1 MTLKRIEKIMI
12 NRSTKF
18 IAIIATTSALLLSAC
33 GGAAT
38 ESQLRNGVVSA
49 VAPDT
54 PAQIF
59 VKIDTQNTTPWCCTA
74 TPKHIAKLRWSA
86 PVNDGGS
93 PIIGYEIQVK
103 WNAVEGAKA
112 GASQIFKNWTSC
124 ATLDKSNPGMFPG
137 CTTALTSNDNSAV
150 IDSPIWQKSSDA
162 LSQRTVQAL
171 DYRIA
176 AINAVGKSGFSP
188 ATQTTCKYG
197 GPCEVGDLGPG
208 GGVVY
213 EIAKYGVSSTGTI
226 TSDTSQVSP
235 GFVASEVSGADWQ
248 LNTTVHNWAAMA
260 RAGATQCPGTSCYTP
275 TPPKPCFDY
284 TKQSVD
290 IQTCQSKESWHLPFV
305 SPLNNGN
312 EWKFLCNKYSELN
325 DTWGRLR
332 GSDALMYWS
341 GSLPLKRAGLSF
353 NLTVGNIISLVS
365 GAGAASVLLDMTN
378 SALENSMASTYGTGS
393 AMRFPCSPNTKLV
406 NNNYDSNGGMY
417 YPTSPSLG
425 ANSGKLYTDNSVLSR
440 IDAKANLS
448 IPIRHFSPSK
458 PPLAPQ
464 VAPVLTAA
472 AGDGGVRLS
481 WTPGQP
487 SASLANALKSAQVLP
502 PVDYVIKYRAAGTT
516 TWSTLTDEKSV
527 NVSAVIG
534 NGVLTKGTK
543 YDFAV
548 AEVNSLGTS
557 TFSSAASA
565 VPGPYFQDAISVSTT
580 TGSYPS
586 VTLAHAGGSGTGA
599 VAFTTPDSA
608 KGCSINGTTLTV
620 TNIGTCRVTVSK
632 ASDADYISATSETR
646 VITIEKAKQAPISL
660 TSLTKPFD
668 EPLTLTSGGG
678 SGDGAVSYEVMD
690 TDRSTCLLAADVLKA
705 NFARPGGGICRV
717 RVVKA
722 TSANYLEGASEFTQV
737 LFTQGAQAPLVLD
750 KPANATFPI
759 NSVPLVARGGLGE
772 GEVTFNVRNGTAKDC
787 KVWFRTTVAADGS
800 YGSKVS
806 PSGFGATAIG
816 TGTCLITAT
825 KAGDRNYRSITSN
838 EVTATFNKAEQSAL
852 TMGGAAIGSRA
863 GTALIANGGS
873 GTGDVTFKVETS
885 TTPTTSTLTLAK
897 NCTVTGAQLTS
908 DNRGSCWVSA
918 VKAGDENYLPSAPS
932 PKAEFLLQ
940 TSSQP
945 ALSLAIS
952 PKTGPAAQSTSV
964 RLTVTGG
971 AGTGA
976 IVYGATGGT
985 ARGCVVTSTA
995 IYATSAGT
1003 CQVTATKMN
1012 DQSYNEAAASETFTF
1027 TLVKQ
1032 SALNVTSVH
1041 GEGLSLAKGLKLTTS
1056 GGSGSGAVTYSLVQE
1071 GSAKCSLSSGVLT
1084 AKSMG
1089 TCVVNASRDGDA
1101 TFEAT
1106 TSSNTTISFDI
1117 RVGDTGPGGGTIA
1130 YIADTMQPWGRYLE
1144 IAPSTWNGT
1153 SDPALT
1159 WADAVTAASKYRGGS
1174 KSDWRLPNDA
1184 ELAIFRNLDI
1194 AISKRTIYADSTRT
1208 TYAEYMASTFAPGVT
1223 RFARPMRAYG

>member
-1 MTLKRIEKIMI
+1 MTLERIEKMMI

-18 IAIIATTSALLLSAC
+18 VAIIATTSALLLSAC
-33 GGAAT
+33 GGAGT
-38 ESQLRNGVVSA
+38 ESELRNSAGSPVSA
-49 VAPDT
+49 VAPGT

-59 VKIDTQNTTPWCCTA
+59 VKIDTQDKTPWAIA
-74 TPKHIAKLRWSA
+74 TPRHVAKLRWSA

-112 GASQIFKNWTSC
+112 GVSQIFKNWTSC
-124 ATLDKSNPGMFPG
+124 AALDKSNPGLFPA
-137 CTTALTSNDNSAV
+137 CTTALTSNDNTAV

-162 LSQRTVQAL
+162 FSQRTVQAL

-197 GPCEVGDLGPG
+197 GGCEVGDLGPG

-213 EIAKYGVSSTGTI
+213 EIAKYGISPTGTI

-235 GFVASEVSGADWQ
+235 GFFASEVSGADWQ

-284 TKQSVD
+284 TKTTVN

-341 GSLPLKRAGLSF
+341 GSLPLQPSGLSF
-353 NLTVGNIISLVS
+353 NLTVGNIISIVS

-378 SALENSMASTYGTGS
+378 SALENSMASTYGTSS

-406 NNNYDSNGGMY
+406 NNNYDSEGGMY

-425 ANSGKLYTDNSVLSR
+425 ANSGKLYTNNSVLSL
-440 IDAKANLS
+440 ISSPANLS

-487 SASLANALKSAQVLP
+487 GAILANALKSAQVLP

-516 TWSTLTDEKSV
+516 IWSTLTDEQSV

-548 AEVNSLGTS
+548 AEVNSLGAS
-557 TFSSAASA
+557 TFSSVASA

-586 VTLAHAGGSGTGA
+586 FTLAHAGGSGTGA
-599 VAFTTPDSA
+599 VTFTTPDSA

-787 KVWFRTTVAADGS
+787 KVWSRTTVAADGK
-800 YGSKVS
+800 YESKVS
-806 PSGFGATAIG
+806 PSGFGVTAIG
-816 TGTCLITAT
+816 TGTCLVTAT
-825 KAGDRNYRSITSN
+825 KAGDRNYRSTTSN
-838 EVTATFNKAEQSAL
+838 EVTATFEKAEQSAL
-852 TMGGAAIGSRA
+852 KMGGSGIGSRA
-863 GTALIANGGS
+863 GTALTANGGS
-873 GTGDVTFKVETS
+873 GSGEVTFKVETS
-885 TTPTTSTLTLAK
+885 TTSSVTPAK
-897 NCTVTGAQLTS
+897 NCAVTGAKLTS
-908 DNRGSCWVSA
+908 DNFGSCWVSA
-918 VKAGDENYLPSAPS
+918 VKAGDENYLPSASS

-952 PKTGPAAQSTSV
+952 PETGPSAQSTSV

-976 IVYGATGGT
+976 IAYKATGGT
-985 ARGCVVTSTA
+985 ARGCVVTATA
-995 IYATSAGT
+995 ISASSAGT
-1003 CQVTATKMN
+1003 CEVTATKLG
-1012 DQSYNEAAASETFTF
+1012 DQSYTEASASETFTF
-1027 TLVKQ
+1027 TLAQ
-1032 SALNVTSVH
+1032 QAALKVTSDH

-1071 GSAKCSLSSGVLT
+1071 GSAKCSLSAGVLT
-1084 AKSMG
+1084 AQSLG
-1089 TCVVNASRDGDA
+1089 TCVVNASRDGDT
-1101 TFEAT
+1101 TFESV
-1106 TSSNTTISFDI
+1106 TSSNTTVSFDI
-1117 RVGDTGPGGGTIA
+1117 RVGDSGPGGGTIA
-1130 YIADTMQPWGRYLE
+1130 YIADTVQPWGRYLE
-1144 IAPSTWNGT
+1144 IAPSTWKGA
-1153 SDPALT
+1153 SDPTLA
-1159 WADAVTAASKYRGGS
+1159 WADAVAAVSKYRGGS

-1184 ELAIFRNLDI
+1184 ELAIIMKLDI
-1194 AISKRTIYADSTRT
+1194 AMSKLTSNAG
-1208 TYAEYMASTFAPGVT
+1208 YMSSTFVQFGT
-1223 RFARPMRAYG
+1223 RNARPVRAFG

>member
-18 IAIIATTSALLLSAC
+18 VAIIATTSALLLSAC

-86 PVNDGGS
+86 PVNDGGA
-93 PIIGYEIQVK
+93 PIIGYDIQVK
-103 WNAVEGAKA
+103 WNAVEGTKT
-112 GASQIFKNWTSC
+112 GADGMFKDWTSC
-124 ATLDKSNPGMFPG
+124 ANLDKLNPGMFPA
-137 CTTALTSNDNSAV
+137 CTTALTSNGTTAV
-150 IDSPIWQKSSDA
+150 IDSPMWQKSFD
-162 LSQRTVQAL
+162 LLTQHIVQAL
-171 DYRIA
+171 DYRVA
-176 AINAVGKSGFSP
+176 AINSVGKSGFSP

-197 GPCEVGDLGPG
+197 GACEVGDLGPG

-213 EIAKYGVSSTGTI
+213 EIAKYGVSTTGTI
-226 TSDTSQVSP
+226 TPDASQVSP
-235 GFVASEVSGADWQ
+235 GFFASEVGGADWQ
-248 LNTTVHNWAAMA
+248 FSTQHSWAVVGF
-260 RAGATQCPGTSCYTP
+260 AGETQCPGTSCYTP
-275 TPPKPCFDY
+275 TPPKPCFDN
-284 TKQSVD
+284 TQKKANL
-290 IQTCQSKESWHLPFV
+290 QTCQSTESWHLPFQ

-312 EWKFLCNKYSELN
+312 EFKFLCNKYSELN
-325 DTWGRLR
+325 DTWGHLI
-332 GSDALMYWS
+332 GLDGWSYWS
-341 GSLPLKRAGLSF
+341 GSLPLQPSGITFS
-353 NLTVGNIISLVS
+353 LTVGNIISLAS
-365 GAGAASVLLDMTN
+365 GAGAASVLLDMTQ
-378 SALENSMASTYGTGS
+378 SAFENSMTSTYGTSS
-393 AMRFPCSPNTKLV
+393 AMRFSCSPNTKFV
-406 NNNYDSNGGMY
+406 SNNYDKNGRMY
-417 YPTSPSLG
+417 YPTLPSLG
-425 ANSGKLYTDNSVLSR
+425 TNSGQLYTDNSASSTISSR
-440 IDAKANLS
+440 NLS
-448 IPIRHFSPSK
+448 IPIRHFSVSK
-458 PPLAPQ
+458 APLAPQ

-472 AGDGGVRLS
+472 TGDGGVRLS
-481 WTPGQP
+481 WTPRKP
-487 SASLANALKSAQVLP
+487 STLLANVLKSAQVLP
-502 PVDYVIKYRAAGTT
+502 PVDYVIKYRPTGTT
-516 TWSTLTDEKSV
+516 AWSTLTHEASV

-534 NGVLTKGTK
+534 NGVLTKGTT
-543 YDFAV
+543 YEFAV

-557 TFSSAASA
+557 TFSSVASA
-565 VPGPYFQDAISVSTT
+565 VPGPFLQNTISVSTT

-586 VTLAHAGGSGTGA
+586 VTLAYAGGSGTGA
-599 VAFTTPDSA
+599 VTFATTDSA

-620 TNIGTCRVTVSK
+620 TNIGTCDVTVSK
-632 ASDADYISATSETR
+632 ASDTDYISAASVTR
-646 VITIEKAKQAPISL
+646 AITIQKSVQAPISL

-668 EPLTLTSGGG
+668 EPLTLTSSGG

-690 TDRSTCLLAADVLKA
+690 TDRSTCLLTADVLKA
-705 NFARPGGGICRV
+705 QFVRPGGGTCRV

-722 TSANYLEGASEFTQV
+722 TSANYLEAASEFTQV

-750 KPANATFPI
+750 QPTNATFPI
-759 NSVPLVARGGLGE
+759 DSVPLVARGGLGE
-772 GEVTFNVRNGTAKDC
+772 GEVTFTVRNGTAKDC
-787 KVWFRTTVAADGS
+787 KVWYRTTVAADGS

-852 TMGGAAIGSRA
+852 KMGGSGIGSRA
-863 GTALIANGGS
+863 GTALITNGGS
-873 GTGDVTFKVETS
+873 GIGDVTFKVETS
-885 TTPTTSTLTLAK
+885 ATSTLTPAK
-897 NCTVTGAQLTS
+897 NCAVTGAQLTS
-908 DNRGSCWVSA
+908 DNFGSCWVSA

-964 RLTVTGG
+964 RLAVTGG

-1041 GEGLSLAKGLKLTTS
+1041 GEGLSLANGLKLTTS

-1101 TFEAT
+1101 TFEAI

-1117 RVGDTGPGGGTIA
+1117 RVGDTGPGGGNIA

-1144 IAPSTWNGT
+1144 IAPSTWKGT

-1194 AISKRTIYADSTRT
+1194 AISKRTIYADNTRT

>member
-1 MTLKRIEKIMI
+1 MTLERIEMMMI

-18 IAIIATTSALLLSAC
+18 VAIIATTSALLLSAC
-33 GGAAT
+33 GGAGT
-38 ESQLRNGVVSA
+38 ESELRNSAVSPVSA
-49 VAPDT
+49 VAPGV

-59 VKIDTQNTTPWCCTA
+59 VKIDTQDKTPWCCTA
-74 TPKHIAKLRWSA
+74 TPRHIAKLRWSA

-112 GASQIFKNWTSC
+112 GAPQMFKNWTSC
-124 ATLDKSNPGMFPG
+124 ATLDKSNPGLFPA
-137 CTTALTSNDNSAV
+137 CTTALTSNDNTAV

-176 AINAVGKSGFSP
+176 AINAAGKSGFSP

-197 GPCEVGDLGPG
+197 GACEVGDLGPG

-235 GFVASEVSGADWQ
+235 GFFASEVSGADWQ
-248 LNTTVHNWAAMA
+248 LSGGHNWAAMA

-284 TKQSVD
+284 TKQSVN
-290 IQTCQSKESWHLPFV
+290 IQTCQTKESWHLPFV

-325 DTWGRLR
+325 DTWGHLR

-341 GSLPLKRAGLSF
+341 GSLPLQRAGLSF

-378 SALENSMASTYGTGS
+378 SALDNSMSSTYGTSS
-393 AMRFPCSPNTKLV
+393 AMRFPCSPDTKLV
-406 NNNYDSNGGMY
+406 NNNYNSNGDMY

-425 ANSGKLYTDNSVLSR
+425 ANSGKLYTNNSVLSL
-440 IDAKANLS
+440 ISSKANLS

-472 AGDGGVRLS
+472 IGDGGVRLS

-487 SASLANALKSAQVLP
+487 DAILANALKSAQVLP
-502 PVDYVIKYRAAGTT
+502 PVDYVIKYRATGTT

-527 NVSAVIG
+527 NVSAIIG

-543 YDFAV
+543 YDFTV

-557 TFSSAASA
+557 TFSSVASA

-580 TGSYPS
+580 TGTYPS
-586 VTLAHAGGSGTGA
+586 VTLAYAGGSGTGA
-599 VAFTTPDSA
+599 VTFATTDSA

-620 TNIGTCRVTVSK
+620 TNIGTCNVTVSK
-632 ASDADYISATSETR
+632 ASDIDYIAAASETR
-646 VITIEKAKQAPISL
+646 AITIGKGAQAAVSL

-668 EPLTLTSGGG
+668 EPLTLTSSGGA
-678 SGDGAVSYEVMD
+678 GDGALSYEVLD
-690 TDRSTCLLAADVLKA
+690 VYRSTCLLAADVLKA
-705 NFARPGGGICRV
+705 NFARPGGGICKV

-722 TSANYLEGASEFTQV
+722 TSANYLEAASEFTQV
-737 LFTQGAQAPLVLD
+737 LFTQGAQTPLVLD
-750 KPANATFPI
+750 KPTNATFPT

-772 GEVTFNVRNGTAKDC
+772 GEVTFSVRNGTAKDC
-787 KVWFRTTVAADGS
+787 KVWSMTTVAADGR
-800 YGSKVS
+800 YESKVS
-806 PSGFGATAIG
+806 PSGFGVTAIG
-816 TGTCLITAT
+816 AGTCLVAAT
-825 KAGDRNYRSITSN
+825 KAGDRNYRSTTSN
-838 EVTATFNKAEQSAL
+838 EVTATFEKAEQSAL
-852 TMGGAAIGSRA
+852 KMGGGIGSRA
-863 GTALIANGGS
+863 GTALTTNGGS
-873 GTGDVTFKVETS
+873 GTGNVTFKVETS
-885 TTPTTSTLTLAK
+885 ITSSVPPAK
-897 NCTVTGAQLTS
+897 NCTVTGAKLTS
-908 DNRGSCWVSA
+908 DNFGSCWVSA
-918 VKAGDENYLPSAPS
+918 VKAGDDNYLPSASS

-952 PKTGPAAQSTSV
+952 PKSGPSAQSTSV

-976 IVYGATGGT
+976 IVYKATGGT
-985 ARGCVVTSTA
+985 ARDCGVSATA
-995 IYATSAGT
+995 IYASSAGT
-1003 CQVTATKMN
+1003 CEVTATKLG
-1012 DQSYNEAAASETFTF
+1012 DQSYTEASASETFTF
-1027 TLVKQ
+1027 TLAQ
-1032 SALNVTSVH
+1032 QAALKVTSVH

-1056 GGSGSGAVTYSLVQE
+1056 GGSGSGAVTYSLVQA
-1071 GSAKCSLSSGVLT
+1071 GSAKCSLSAGVLT
-1084 AKSMG
+1084 AQSLG
-1089 TCVVNASRDGDA
+1089 TCVVNATRDGVI
-1101 TFEAT
+1101 TFESV

-1130 YIADTMQPWGRYLE
+1130 YISDTVQPWGRYLE
-1144 IAPSTWNGT
+1144 IAPSTWKGT
-1153 SDPALT
+1153 SDPTLA
-1159 WADAVTAASKYRGGS
+1159 WADAVAAVSKYRGGS

-1184 ELAIFRNLDI
+1184 ELAIIMKLDI
-1194 AISKRTIYADSTRT
+1194 ATSKLTNNAG
-1208 TYAEYMASTFAPGVT
+1208 YMSSTFVQFGT
-1223 RFARPMRAYG
+1223 RNARPVRAFG